1 MFIVCFLEILSDF
14 LMPNRTIASPYSD
27 TLSLMK
33 RSALLIL
40 SMSVHHL
47 NQLVGAGYPR
57 PNSLTQNVSSVGGLR
72 RFVPIGSP
80 AFFAAF
86 SILSKL
92 FVILCAICG
101 DSTSVSDDMM

>member
-1 MFIVCFLEILSDF
+1 MLSDF
-14 LMPNRTIASPYSD
+14 LIPKRTIASPYSE

-47 NQLVGAGYPR
+47 NMAVGAGYPS
-57 PNSLTQNVSSVGGLR
+57 PNILTQNVSDVGGLR
-72 RFVPIGSP
+72 RFVPIGRS

-86 SILSKL
+86 SMLSKL
-92 FVILCAICG
+92 FVIHCAICG
-101 DSTSVSDDMM
+101 DSTSVSDEMM